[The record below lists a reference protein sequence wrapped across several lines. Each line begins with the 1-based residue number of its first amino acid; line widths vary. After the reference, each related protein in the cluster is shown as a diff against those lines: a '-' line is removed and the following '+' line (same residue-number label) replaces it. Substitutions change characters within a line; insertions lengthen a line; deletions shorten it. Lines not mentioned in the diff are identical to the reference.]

1 MMWVLQNRIQLISG
15 IFKSRNSLCATRI
28 MRISTDGP
36 ARNRFLLLFLL
47 WCAATVS
54 SHAQGIAAA
63 YSWIDGDLNAIQFY
77 RRDAIERFYQSWTS
91 ADSAR
96 VSILHLGDSHIQPD
110 IFPGVLRKRFQ
121 ELLGPGG
128 RGLMFPFSTAKTY
141 SSVAYSSSHQGAWSA
156 SRSIEPVPKYTL
168 GVCGATCRT
177 NDSAASF
184 SIRFTEPIP
193 AHYNSLRIFC
203 KKSPLSYSIWIS
215 TDEGEELYRADIEG
229 DLSPYLEINNLPP
242 LQQGFSIRVEKTS
255 PLQEEFEFYGMSLES
270 SLPGGVVIHS
280 AGIGGARYNAPL
292 YQKLFLNQLPV
303 LDPDLV
309 ILDYGTNDYLY
320 DDQLKPELE
329 HEIVQIISNIRAVS
343 PNTCILLTTTQDMM
357 RKGRKLQSG
366 EKFSDLI
373 RNIARAENCAFY
385 DWFWISGGNNSIS
398 KWVGSGLA
406 QQDMIHLTKKGYSL
420 KGELLFD
427 AFLRTQA
434 VLMDEEAY
442 DSLVFSLDSI
452 RKALPMTMDS
462 TTDSSNRAVTVRP
475 PQTKVVTYAP
485 QVKSKK
491 VIRHKVK
498 SGETLSYLARK
509 YHVTVKQ
516 IQQWNRLSGTKIR
529 IGQTLIIY
537 QTK

>member
-1 MMWVLQNRIQLISG
+1 MKVLRNKTRETAE
-15 IFKSRNSLCATRI
+15 IFHTRNGLCATGN
-28 MRISTDGP
+28 MRISIGSFW
-36 ARNRFLLLFLL
+36 RSRFVLVLLLLG
-47 WCAATVS
+47 AVPRIGR
-54 SHAQGIAAA
+54 AQQIADA
-63 YSWIDGDLNAIQFY
+63 YSWIDTDLNAIQFY
-77 RRDAIERFYQSWTS
+77 RRDAIERFFQAWTA
-91 ADSAR
+91 ADSSR

-141 SSVAYSSSHQGAWSA
+141 SSVAYASSHQGAWTA
-156 SRSIEPVPKYTL
+156 SRSIEPLPKYTL

-177 NDSAASF
+177 NDSTASF
-184 SIRFTEPIP
+184 SIRFSEPIP
-193 AHYNSLRIFC
+193 AHYNALRIFC
-203 KKSPLSYSIWIS
+203 KKSPFSYSIWIS

-229 DLSPYLEINNLPP
+229 DLSPYIEINNLPP
-242 LQQGFSIRVEKTS
+242 LQNGFSIRVEKTS
-255 PLQEEFEFYGMSLES
+255 PIQEEFEFYGMSLES

-292 YQKLFLNQLPV
+292 YQKLFLNHLPV

-320 DDQLKPELE
+320 DDQIKPELE
-329 HEIVQIISNIRAVS
+329 HEIVQIISNIRAVA

-366 EKFSDLI
+366 ERFSDLI
-373 RNIARAENCAFY
+373 RNIARAQNCAFY
-385 DWFWISGGNNSIS
+385 DWFWISGGNNSIN

-406 QQDMIHLTKKGYSL
+406 QQDMIHLTKKGYTL

-427 AFLRTQA
+427 AFLRTQS
-434 VLMDEEAY
+434 VLLDDEAY
-442 DSLVFSLDSI
+442 DSLVFSMDSI
-452 RKALPMTMDS
+452 RKALIPVVDS
-462 TTDSSNRAVTVRP
+462 TADSTNLNLATVRA
-475 PQTKVVTYAP
+475 PQKKVVSYAP
-485 QVKSKK
+485 QVKKK
-491 VIRHKVK
+491 QVIRHKVK

-516 IQQWNRLSGTKIR
+516 IQQWNRISGTRIR

-537 QTK
+537 QTR